1 MPAQATGA
9 EILRCQNGERH
20 RLLLA
25 AFSEAYGYA
34 KTILAIQVT
43 ATVGGAVLASV
54 VSANW
59 PGTKSW
65 TVLYAVAVSLV
76 DTFILER
83 MQARYRKL
91 GSQLQE
97 LFDGDLFGLSWNQ
110 FAAGDPPTPE
120 EIAEQGEA
128 FLQKYPDAPWLRDWY
143 PAEIRGL
150 PLSYAAL
157 VCQRTN
163 CWWDERLR
171 RRYLVGLV
179 TLLMILTGGLTVYGL
194 ARQVTLEQFFL
205 SVLAPLWPALLW
217 GFREAFKQHD
227 AAETAGKLRMQVEK
241 LWTRCLEQPPPVD
254 ELRWEI
260 QAIQTEIQRGRANRP
275 LVFNWVHHLFRSRHQ
290 HLMQTGAAD
299 IAARLQGQ
307 PRGA

>member
-1 MPAQATGA
+1 MGA
-9 EILRCQNGERH
+9 EILRRQNGERH
-20 RLLLA
+20 HLLLA
-25 AFSEAYGYA
+25 AFSEAYGKA

-43 ATVGGAVLASV
+43 TTVGGAVAASV

-65 TVLYAVAVSLV
+65 TVLYAVGVSLLDAFV
-76 DTFILER
+76 LER
-83 MQARYRKL
+83 MQARCRKL

-97 LFDGDLFGLSWNQ
+97 LFDGELFGLAWNG

-128 FLQKYPDAPWLRDWY
+128 FLQKHPDATWLKDWY

-150 PLSYAAL
+150 PLSFAAL

-163 CWWDERLR
+163 CWWDEKLR

-179 TLLMILTGGLTVYGL
+179 TLLMVLAGGLTTYGL
-194 ARQVTLEQFFL
+194 ARHVTLEQFFL
-205 SVLAPLWPALLW
+205 SVLAPLWPALVW
-217 GFREAFKQHD
+217 GVREVFKQHD
-227 AAETAGKLRMQVEK
+227 AAESAGRLRVEVEK
-241 LWTRCLEQPPPVD
+241 LWTRCLQQPLPGD
-254 ELRWEI
+254 ELRWDM

-275 LVFNWVHHLFRSRHQ
+275 LVFNWVHRLFRSRHQ
-290 HLMQTGAAD
+290 LLMQTGAAD

-307 PRGA
+307 LRGA